1 MLISKT
7 FKIFIAG
14 HSGMVGSAMCQ
25 ALKFKE
31 DYDVITRSHAD
42 LDLTDQASVTSFFQS
57 EKLDVVILAAA
68 KVGGINANN
77 TFSGQFIYE
86 NLQIQNNVIHQ
97 AHLADVQ
104 RLIFLG
110 SSCIYPNAAPQPMT
124 ENMLLTGTLEA
135 TNEAYAIA
143 KIAGLKMCE
152 SYNRQYGR
160 DYRSLMPSNLYG
172 PGDNFNTENSH
183 VIPALIYKFHKA
195 KIINSSTV
203 SVWGSGSPRRE
214 FLYVSDM
221 VKAVLF
227 LMKLD
232 AELYNAKINPRCS
245 HINVG
250 TGSDVSILELAELIK
265 EIVKFKGQILFDKT
279 KPDGTPRKLL
289 NVDLL
294 RSLGWQHSI
303 SLDKGLKK
311 TYDWFCENLE
321 TLRKH

>member
-1 MLISKT
+1 M
-7 FKIFIAG
+7 KIYLAG
-14 HSGMVGSAMCQ
+14 HSGLVGSAMLQ
-25 ALKFKE
+25 AFKAKS
-31 DYDVITRSHAD
+31 DYELITRSRSE
-42 LDLTDQASVTSFFQS
+42 LDLTDQASVASFFQS
-57 EKLDVVILAAA
+57 EKLDMVVLAAA

-77 TFSGQFIYE
+77 NFSGQFIYE

-110 SSCIYPNAAPQPMT
+110 SSCIYPNATQQPMT

-143 KIAGLKMCE
+143 KIAGIKMCE

-160 DYRSLMPSNLYG
+160 DYRCLMPSNLYG

-195 KIINSSTV
+195 KISNTDTV
-203 SVWGSGSPRRE
+203 SIWGSGSPRRE

-227 LMKLD
+227 LMQLD
-232 AELYNAKINPRCS
+232 AGLYKSKINPRCS

-250 TGSDVSILELAELIK
+250 TGSDVSILELAKLIK
-265 EIVKFKGQILFDKT
+265 EIVQFKGQILFDKT
-279 KPDGTPRKLL
+279 KPDGSPRKLL

-303 SLDKGLKK
+303 SLVKGLEK
-311 TYDWFCENLE
+311 TYYWFCENLD
-321 TLRKH
+321 TLRKN